1 MVQWSEE
8 DLMQEVTSMASLL
21 EKRGRTTNLATS
33 LADQFCKKLEG
44 ATMSATALLALT
56 EHVTKSALPEACK
69 DQILAYLDDIA
80 MGEAPQSAMTL
91 SLSPQTCNSLHNYL
105 TASEWKTLETSGL
118 WAGVHVLIKRLR
130 LIGVKSLKESLKKRA
145 VGILVLME
153 LQRNPGQMPLYKEIY
168 DLGKHFAQA
177 FASSEVQPPAGVKT
191 LLAYPNKPSL
201 VGTALMGN
209 AYQANDPPVEKDLP
223 DLAYLVLNH
232 IPTSNT
238 SKLLLDEATKHVAR
252 PARSKRN
259 PPGGSEVQDLA
270 LALAAPLKEALQ
282 DALGKNS
289 AESSAQQQ
297 EAIQGLQPRAS
308 LSARQRSNVL
318 ALPYS
323 SRCLGFVLGMVLLL
337 LSFLCVS

>member
-1 MVQWSEE
+1 
-8 DLMQEVTSMASLL
+8 
-21 EKRGRTTNLATS
+21 
-33 LADQFCKKLEG
+33 
-44 ATMSATALLALT
+44 
-56 EHVTKSALPEACK
+56 
-69 DQILAYLDDIA
+69 
-80 MGEAPQSAMTL
+80 
-91 SLSPQTCNSLHNYL
+91 
-105 TASEWKTLETSGL
+105 
-118 WAGVHVLIKRLR
+118 
-130 LIGVKSLKESLKKRA
+130 
-145 VGILVLME
+145 
-153 LQRNPGQMPLYKEIY
+153 
-168 DLGKHFAQA
+168 
-177 FASSEVQPPAGVKT
+177 
-191 LLAYPNKPSL
+191 
-201 VGTALMGN
+201 MGN

-232 IPTSNT
+232 IPTRNT